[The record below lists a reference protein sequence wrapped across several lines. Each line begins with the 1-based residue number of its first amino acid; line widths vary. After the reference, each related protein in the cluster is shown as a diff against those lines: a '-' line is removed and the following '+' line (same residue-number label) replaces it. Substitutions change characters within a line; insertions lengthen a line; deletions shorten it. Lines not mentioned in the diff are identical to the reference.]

1 MDATKNK
8 PAINLALRS
17 LLEALVDYAGLF
29 PPAGLAMRPAVENY
43 VRYKSG
49 PYAWMLGRF
58 VVPVARLAEFEQAWG
73 EMGNPEGWKLSA
85 LVANPESEFPAVQT
99 FNEQHDG
106 MIKIGAIEVK
116 AGSAVEIATI
126 ASMLPSGILGY
137 VEIPVVRDPA
147 SLLAAVSDAGL
158 RAKIRTGGLT
168 SELFP
173 DASLIARFLRASAEA
188 GVAFK
193 ATAGLHHPLRSE
205 RPFTYEPKSDCGTM
219 HGFLNVFLAAVCAR
233 SGVEAQV
240 VENVLLE
247 ESVSALRFSDQ
258 GVEWRDAVL
267 STSEIADMRENF
279 AIAFGSCSFE
289 EPISDLQA
297 LGLLP

>member
-1 MDATKNK
+1 MDATENK

-43 VRYKSG
+43 ARYRSG

-73 EMGNPEGWKLSA
+73 EAGNPEGWSLSA
-85 LVANPESEFPAVQT
+85 LIAKPESEFPAVQA
-99 FNEQHDG
+99 FNERHDR
-106 MIKIGAIEVK
+106 KIQIDAIELK
-116 AGSAVEIATI
+116 AGSADEIAKI
-126 ASMLPSGILGY
+126 ASILPSGILGY
-137 VEIPVVRDPA
+137 VEIPVVDDPT
-147 SLLAAVSDAGL
+147 SLLRAIGDAGL

-168 SELFP
+168 SESFP

-205 RPFTYEPKSDCGTM
+205 RPFTYEANSDRGTM
-219 HGFLNVFLAAVCAR
+219 HGFLNVFLAAVFAR
-233 SGVEAQV
+233 SSAELQV

-247 ESVSALRFSDQ
+247 EGVSSLRFSDQ

-267 STSEIADMRENF
+267 SSAEIADTRENF

-289 EPISDLQA
+289 EPIADLRA